1 MATAINMDEF
11 TLEEL
16 EKLEQLT
23 GLTFTEIAKDFQRP
37 RVISAVLWLNALRS
51 DPGAKIEDFKKLTIG
66 EASALF
72 VGAEEDPKA
81 E

>member
-1 MATAINMDEF
+1 MAAVNIDQF

-23 GLTFTEIAKDFQRP
+23 GLTFTEIVKDFQRP
-37 RVISAVLWLNALRS
+37 RVISAVLWLNALRTN
-51 DPGAKIEDFKKLTIG
+51 PEAKIEDFKKLSIA

-72 VGAEEDPKA
+72 AGDDEDPKA